1 MSRTTSKRRSR
12 REAIVPAGNTHRLR
26 VTQETVDEMA
36 ALRRQGLTFKEIG
49 QRVGSSERTARRY
62 AGRVQPQLYLPPAN
76 LEPEVE
82 DPHQVRERL
91 ARWFS
96 DFLYKQN
103 GDPRPR
109 ESVTFLGEAI
119 RMMRERLGATDPLTM
134 ELMVKDVELRKR
146 FAVEVVGWLYS
157 DFKLIVLLDAEFGQM
172 STSQAA
178 AGWRPPHERPV
189 QPAEDDSCLDDDS
202 YR

>member
-1 MSRTTSKRRSR
+1 MSRIASKRRSR
-12 REAIVPAGNTHRLR
+12 RETIVPASAATRHRI
-26 VTQETVDEMA
+26 TQETVDEMA

-62 AGRVQPQLYLPPAN
+62 AGRVQPQLQLPPAN

-82 DPHQVRERL
+82 DQHQMRERL

-109 ESVTFLGEAI
+109 ESVTFLAEAT
-119 RMMRERLGATDPLTM
+119 RMIRERLDAIDPLTM
-134 ELMVKDVELRKR
+134 ELMAKDGELRKR
-146 FAVEVVGWLYS
+146 FVLEVVGELFS
-157 DFKLIVLLDAEFGQM
+157 DYKLLVHMDTEFGQM
-172 STSQAA
+172 SPSLAA
-178 AGWRPPHERPV
+178 AKWRPPRERPAID
-189 QPAEDDSCLDDDS
+189 PEDDSCLDGDEF
-202 YR
+202 

>member
-1 MSRTTSKRRSR
+1 MQAT
-12 REAIVPAGNTHRLR
+12 EATRHR

-62 AGRVQPQLYLPPAN
+62 AGRVQPQLQLPPAN

-82 DPHQVRERL
+82 DPHQMRERL

-96 DFLYKQN
+96 DFLYKRN

-109 ESVTFLGEAI
+109 ESVTFLAEAT
-119 RMMRERLGATDPLTM
+119 RMIWERLDAIDPLTL
-134 ELMVKDVELRKR
+134 ELMAKDGELRKR
-146 FAVEVVGWLYS
+146 FVLEVLGELYS
-157 DFKLIVLLDAEFGQM
+157 DYKLLVHMDTEFGQM
-172 STSQAA
+172 SLSQSAA
-178 AGWRPPHERPV
+178 KWRPPRERQAIDP
-189 QPAEDDSCLDDDS
+189 EDDSCLDDDEF
-202 YR
+202 

>member
-1 MSRTTSKRRSR
+1 MQAT
-12 REAIVPAGNTHRLR
+12 EATRHR

-62 AGRVQPQLYLPPAN
+62 AGRVQPQLQLPPAN

-82 DPHQVRERL
+82 DPHQMRERL

-96 DFLYKQN
+96 DFLYKRN

-109 ESVTFLGEAI
+109 ESVTFLAEAT
-119 RMMRERLGATDPLTM
+119 RMLRERLDATDPLTM
-134 ELMVKDVELRKR
+134 ELMIKDVELRKR
-146 FAVEVVGWLYS
+146 FVLEVVGLLYS
-157 DFKLIVLLDAEFGQM
+157 DYRGMVHFDTEFGQM
-172 STSQAA
+172 SPSQAA

-189 QPAEDDSCLDDDS
+189 IEPDDDDCFPEDEV
-202 YR
+202 